1 MEIDYLL
8 SYLEGRLPGEK
19 KEIVEDFLLAN
30 PEYFKILK
38 GLSLL
43 MKEYG
48 DRKNI
53 KRYLDSQTKGLDL
66 QKLTSREEQPPRDNL
81 RLKID

>member
-1 MEIDYLL
+1 MEIDNLL
-8 SYLEGRLPGEK
+8 SYLEGSLPGEK
-19 KEIVEDFLLAN
+19 KEMLEDFLLAN

-48 DRKNI
+48 DRKSV
-53 KRYLDSQTKGLDL
+53 KRYLKSQTKGLDL
-66 QKLTSREEQPPRDNL
+66 QKLKNRREHPPQDNR